1 MPQPIQVPATLEGV
15 STLKDGGVS
24 VRLHTQ
30 ELNASEKSTMFDQ
43 QGKFG
48 WLLFA
53 EQEFDESELE
63 LENIRK
69 DVGGKTP
76 AQRQRAVL
84 YILYQQSG
92 QLDKTFDQF
101 YGEYMERHINHLKAK
116 LND

>member
-1 MPQPIQVPATLEGV
+1 MPKAIQVPATLEGV

-30 ELNASEKSTMFDQ
+30 ELSTDEKTTVLNQ

-48 WLLFA
+48 WFLFA

-76 AQRQRAVL
+76 AQRLRAVL
-84 YILYQQSG
+84 YISYQQSG
-92 QLDKTFDQF
+92 YIEKTFEQ
-101 YGEYMERHINHLKAK
+101 YYAEKMERFIDRVKRA